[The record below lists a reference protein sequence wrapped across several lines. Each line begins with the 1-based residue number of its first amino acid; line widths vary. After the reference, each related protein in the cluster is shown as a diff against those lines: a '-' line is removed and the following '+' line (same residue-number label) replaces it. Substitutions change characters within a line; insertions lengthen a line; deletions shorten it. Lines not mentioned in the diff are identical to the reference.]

1 MEALAVMG
9 FIFGLA
15 ALGRV
20 LVLEK
25 KLKDEKVFGRQ
36 NKGDQLAAGL
46 YIQDRL
52 FDLKR
57 ECFMIRP

>member
-1 MEALAVMG
+1 MEALAILG

-36 NKGDQLAAGL
+36 KKV
-46 YIQDRL
+46 DR
-52 FDLKR
+52 
-57 ECFMIRP
+57 

>member
-9 FIFGLA
+9 LIFGLA

-36 NKGDQLAAGL
+36 NKGD
-46 YIQDRL
+46 
-52 FDLKR
+52 
-57 ECFMIRP
+57 

>member
-1 MEALAVMG
+1 MEALAILG

-25 KLKDEKVFGRQ
+25 KLKDESFW
-36 NKGDQLAAGL
+36 AA
-46 YIQDRL
+46 
-52 FDLKR
+52 
-57 ECFMIRP
+57 E